1 MDHVFALLGGT
12 LLEVLHLKYQRKLDS
27 NPGSDP

>member
-1 MDHVFALLGGT
+1 MVHVFPLLGGM
-12 LLEVLHLKYQRKLDS
+12 LQEVFHLKYQRKLDS